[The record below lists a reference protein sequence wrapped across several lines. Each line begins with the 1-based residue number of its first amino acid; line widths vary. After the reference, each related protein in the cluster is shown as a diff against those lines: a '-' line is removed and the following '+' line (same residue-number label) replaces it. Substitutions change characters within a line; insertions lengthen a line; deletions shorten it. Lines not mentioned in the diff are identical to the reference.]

1 MMFVNDRNNILLC
14 PDNLSIGKIC
24 PFAPSKRWAELQSYG
39 TELSD
44 DFVKTYKT
52 FLEKINEIEDEPIR
66 LWISNSPHELLGL
79 YFISHW
85 IYPRIQE
92 IYLCHMSDLPYAN
105 IEENCLSCLPENEWA
120 ALCSMARRVSI
131 KEYSIFWEKLLKQN
145 SEIRILLSGQI
156 VSVGADYF
164 DKDILSTRRKLQTDD
179 VYMIA
184 DAVSNSYSQK
194 ENAVFTIYFFLY
206 RTAQLLSTAS

>member
-1 MMFVNDRNNILLC
+1 MFVNDRHNILLC
-14 PDNLSIGKIC
+14 PDNLSIGKIY
-24 PFAPSKRWAELQSYG
+24 PFTPSKRWAELQSYG

-44 DFVKTYKT
+44 DFLKTYKA
-52 FLEKINEIEDEPIR
+52 FLNKMNEIEDEPIR

-79 YFISHW
+79 YFISNC

-92 IYLCHMSDLPYAN
+92 IYLCHMSDLSCAN
-105 IEENCLSCLPENEWA
+105 IAENCLSCLPENEWD
-120 ALCSMARRVSI
+120 ALCSITQRVSI
-131 KEYSIFWEKLLKQN
+131 QEYSILWENLLKQN

-164 DKDILSTRRKLQTDD
+164 DKDILSTSKNLQTDD

-184 DAVSNSYSQK
+184 DTVSNSYSQK
-194 ENAVFTIYFFLY
+194 ENAVLTIYFFLY